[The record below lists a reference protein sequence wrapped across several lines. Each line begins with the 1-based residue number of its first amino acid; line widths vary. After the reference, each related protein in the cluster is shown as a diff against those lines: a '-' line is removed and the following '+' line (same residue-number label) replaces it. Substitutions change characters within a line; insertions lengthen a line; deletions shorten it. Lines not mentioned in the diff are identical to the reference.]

1 MSSTT
6 TTTTFQNLGSSL
18 QSVHLTQ
25 SYEATMRMNATFNHP
40 KPHEFLLL
48 ILSNSEE
55 RKTDLTMA
63 IHLGFGNGT
72 PELVIQYAKH

>member
-6 TTTTFQNLGSSL
+6 KTIQNLGSSL

-25 SYEATMRMNATFNHP
+25 SFEATTRMNATFNHP
-40 KPHEFLLL
+40 KPHEFLL

-63 IHLGFGNGT
+63 IPLGFGNGT

>member
-1 MSSTT
+1 
-6 TTTTFQNLGSSL
+6 
-18 QSVHLTQ
+18 
-25 SYEATMRMNATFNHP
+25 MNATFNHP

-55 RKTDLTMA
+55 RKTDVTMA
-63 IHLGFGNGT
+63 IPLGFGNGT